1 MACSRFQLSVAL
13 LVAAAVA
20 SPLAAVEPVRLT
32 HDGRMKFTP
41 VFINGGEDLV
51 YVEIEDPR
59 MFRLQRLQLA
69 DGAVEPVHKTVSA
82 QEFDPAYSADGKYY
96 AYLKAVGTLSV
107 GMVISSRKE
116 TDEVQL
122 APGQGFSGYRN
133 PAISP
138 DSSLVLFSFAEEGR
152 QDIFSV
158 DIKGKN
164 RKALTGG
171 KGINLWPAF
180 SADGS
185 RVAFCSS
192 RDSNF
197 EIYLMKPDGSQIT
210 RITNNPFQD
219 LRPRFSPDGKRLAF
233 ASHRDGNFE
242 IYLVNTD
249 GSNLQRITEHE
260 ERDDYP
266 AWSPDGKSLVIVSER
281 EGEYDLYRIQVP
293 PYQAGKADVSP
304 QGNP

>member
-192 RDSNF
+192 RDGNF

>member
-1 MACSRFQLSVAL
+1 MACSRFQATVAL
-13 LVAAAVA
+13 LIAAAIT
-20 SPLAAVEPVRLT
+20 SQLAAVEPVRLT

-82 QEFDPAYSADGKYY
+82 QEFDPAYSADGNYY
-96 AYLKAVGTLSV
+96 TYLKAVGTLSV
-107 GMVISSRKE
+107 GMVISSRTK

-122 APGQGFSGYRN
+122 APGQGFSGYRS
-133 PAISP
+133 PAIAP
-138 DSSLVLFSFAEEGR
+138 DSSQVLFSFAEEGK
-152 QDIFSV
+152 QDIFRV

-171 KGINLWPAF
+171 KGINIWPDF
-180 SADGS
+180 SPDGS
-185 RVAFCSS
+185 RVAFCST
-192 RDSNF
+192 RDGNF
-197 EIYLMKPDGSQIT
+197 ELYLMKPDGSEIT
-210 RITNNPFQD
+210 RVTSNPFQD

-249 GSNLQRITEHE
+249 GSNLQRITKHE

-266 AWSPDGKSLVIVSER
+266 AWDPDGKSLVIVSER
-281 EGEYDLYRIQVP
+281 EGEHDLYRVAVP
-293 PYQAGKADVSP
+293 PYQASGASVSTP
-304 QGNP
+304 GP

>member
-1 MACSRFQLSVAL
+1 MDCSRLQATVAL
-13 LVAAAVA
+13 LVTAAMA
-20 SPLAAVEPVRLT
+20 SQLVAVEPVRLT

-51 YVEIEDPR
+51 FVEIQDPKLY
-59 MFRLQRLQLA
+59 RLQQLKLA
-69 DGAVEPVHKTVSA
+69 GGAVTPVHKTVSA

-107 GMVISSRKE
+107 GMVISSRKQA
-116 TDEVQL
+116 DEVQL

-164 RKALTGG
+164 RAALTGG
-171 KGINLWPAF
+171 KGINLWPDF
-180 SADGS
+180 SPDGS
-185 RVAFCSS
+185 RVAFCST
-192 RDSNF
+192 RDGNF
-197 EIYLMKPDGSQIT
+197 ELYLMKPDGSEIT
-210 RITNNPFQD
+210 RITQNPFQD

-233 ASHRDGNFE
+233 VSHRDGNFE
-242 IYLVNTD
+242 VYLVNSD
-249 GSNLQRITEHE
+249 GSNLQRVTEHE

-281 EGEYDLYRIQVP
+281 EGEHDLYRVEVP
-293 PYQAGKADVSP
+293 SYQGSGPGVPASRP
-304 QGNP
+304 

>member
-1 MACSRFQLSVAL
+1 MGCSRIQATVAL
-13 LVAAAVA
+13 LVAAAMA
-20 SPLAAVEPVRLT
+20 SQLAAVEPVRLT

-51 YVEIEDPR
+51 FVEIQDPR
-59 MFRLQRLQLA
+59 MYRLQRLKLA
-69 DGAVEPVHKTVSA
+69 GGAVTPVHKTVSA

-96 AYLKAVGTLSV
+96 TYLKAVGTLSV
-107 GMVISSRKE
+107 GMVISSRKQ

-138 DSSLVLFSFAEEGR
+138 DSSLVLFSFAEGGR

-164 RKALTGG
+164 RTALTGG
-171 KGINLWPAF
+171 KGINLWPDF
-180 SADGS
+180 SPDGS
-185 RVAFCSS
+185 QVAFCST
-192 RDSNF
+192 RDRNF
-197 EIYLMKPDGSQIT
+197 ELYLMKPDGSEIT
-210 RITNNPFQD
+210 RITENPFQD

-233 ASHRDGNFE
+233 VSHRDGNFE

-249 GSNLQRITEHE
+249 GSNLQRVTEHE

-266 AWSPDGKSLVIVSER
+266 AWNPDGKSLVIVSER
-281 EGEYDLYRIQVP
+281 EGEHDLYRVEVP
-293 PYQAGKADVSP
+293 PYQASGPGVPASRP
-304 QGNP
+304 